1 MGKSYRGYKNRGFFL
16 ACLGVIVLFFGVM
29 AASGTSLAATP
40 QISAG
45 SRHTLALKSDGTVW
59 AWGENSYGQC
69 GTPTDYAKN
78 GENTPVRVSS
88 LSNVTAVAGGGYHSL
103 ALKSDGTV
111 WAWGGSDYYSQLG
124 NGTTG
129 SSPTPVQVSS
139 LSSVT
144 AIAGGVDHSL
154 ALKSDGTVWAWGYNG
169 DGQLGDGTTT
179 NRNTP
184 VQVSGLSSVIAIAG
198 GGYHSLAMKS
208 DGTVWAWGK
217 DNAGQIGDG
226 GTTGSGVYRKTPVQ
240 VFNLSKVTVIA
251 GGEYHSL
258 AMKSDGTVW
267 FWGDDYGP
275 TTGTTYVSTLT
286 PVQVSSLS
294 NVTAIV
300 GGKSHS
306 LVLKSDGTVLAWGS
320 NDFGKLGNG
329 TYTDADRD
337 TPVQV
342 SSLSNV
348 IAIAAGFNHSLSLKS
363 DGSVWSWGNNEY
375 GELGDGTN
383 TQRTTPVQVSNIN
396 LGVTGTTPT
405 PTPSATATSTPTP
418 KSSPTPSSTPTP
430 NMVWGPAT
438 LLETGTG
445 TASAPMIAVEPNGN
459 VMAVWVQWDEYGT
472 SYHIYANRYVV
483 GSGWGSPNL
492 LETSDLAVYK
502 PRIAADSNGNAI
514 AVWQQTWTTF
524 GERFSIYANRY
535 VAGTGWGAATAV
547 YEDKKDWLSATGA
560 PRIAV
565 DQNGNAMA
573 VWSLNDSTWSHTSV
587 WASRYVV
594 GTGWSS
600 ATNLSGDVV
609 QSAYGADVALDSIGN
624 AIVVWYQASGTSNS
638 GAGMYADRYT
648 VGTGWG
654 TPEHIGTSEGSWAA
668 PGPRIAVDPNGNAI
682 AVWYASGKPGISA
695 NRYVAGTGW
704 GTAEAIIDSGSTS
717 YSEDVQVACDK
728 NGNAIAVW
736 NHYGG
741 KLYANRYVA
750 GTGWGTTDIVDSEGQ
765 DYYEQIAFDSNGNA
779 IAVWG
784 KYASNSSNV
793 WASRYVV
800 GAGWGAGAIVNTTL
814 DKASEPQIVIDK
826 NGNATAVWVQ
836 NGSIYASNGSLATPT
851 PTPTPSPSPSSTPSP
866 TPSPTSTPS
875 GTGIVFGYVNDED
888 ENYLEGVAVTIAGN
902 GYSDSVNTD
911 EDGYYE
917 FDDVPAGDYTVTYTK
932 TGYETQTQEVT
943 VEAGEDV
950 QLESVTM
957 LAVQKGSIYGYV
969 TDIRGNPIESVKL
982 KLSGIRT
989 KTKKSTSTD
998 SDGFFEFTDLEAGTY
1013 RIVAKKRFYKTAQKT
1028 VVVEEGED
1036 VEIEI
1041 EMKKTKS
1048 RKILPGEEE
1057 PDVIESVSH

>member
-1 MGKSYRGYKNRGFFL
+1 MGKSFSGYKNWGFFL
-16 ACLGVIVLFFGVM
+16 GCFVTLISFFGVM

-40 QISAG
+40 QIAAG
-45 SRHTLALKSDGTVW
+45 SRHAVALKSDGTVW

-69 GTPTDYAKN
+69 GTPNDYAKN
-78 GENTPVRVSS
+78 GENTPVKVSA

-396 LGVTGTTPT
+396 LGITGTTPT

-565 DQNGNAMA
+565 DPNGNAMA
-573 VWSLNDSTWSHTSV
+573 VWSLYDSTWSHTSV

-609 QSAYGADVALDSIGN
+609 QTAYGADVALDSIGN

-638 GAGMYADRYT
+638 VAGMYADRYT

-765 DYYEQIAFDSNGNA
+765 DYSEQIAFDPNGNA

-826 NGNATAVWVQ
+826 NGNATVVWVQ
-836 NGSIYASNGSLATPT
+836 NGSIYASNGSLAT

-943 VEAGEDV
+943 VEEGDEA
-950 QLESVTM
+950 QLASVTM
-957 LAVQKGSIYGYV
+957 VAVQKGSISGYV
-969 TDIRGNPIESVKL
+969 TDIRGNPIESVRL

-989 KTKKSTSTD
+989 KIKKSTSTD
-998 SDGFFEFTDLEAGTY
+998 SDGFFEFTDLDAGTY
-1013 RIVAKKRFYKTAQKT
+1013 RIVAKKKFYKAAQKT

-1057 PDVIESVSH
+1057 PDVIESASH

>member
-1 MGKSYRGYKNRGFFL
+1 
-16 ACLGVIVLFFGVM
+16 
-29 AASGTSLAATP
+29 
-40 QISAG
+40 
-45 SRHTLALKSDGTVW
+45 
-59 AWGENSYGQC
+59 
-69 GTPTDYAKN
+69 
-78 GENTPVRVSS
+78 
-88 LSNVTAVAGGGYHSL
+88 
-103 ALKSDGTV
+103 
-111 WAWGGSDYYSQLG
+111 
-124 NGTTG
+124 
-129 SSPTPVQVSS
+129 
-139 LSSVT
+139 
-144 AIAGGVDHSL
+144 
-154 ALKSDGTVWAWGYNG
+154 
-169 DGQLGDGTTT
+169 
-179 NRNTP
+179 
-184 VQVSGLSSVIAIAG
+184 
-198 GGYHSLAMKS
+198 
-208 DGTVWAWGK
+208 
-217 DNAGQIGDG
+217 
-226 GTTGSGVYRKTPVQ
+226 
-240 VFNLSKVTVIA
+240 
-251 GGEYHSL
+251 
-258 AMKSDGTVW
+258 
-267 FWGDDYGP
+267 
-275 TTGTTYVSTLT
+275 
-286 PVQVSSLS
+286 
-294 NVTAIV
+294 
-300 GGKSHS
+300 
-306 LVLKSDGTVLAWGS
+306 
-320 NDFGKLGNG
+320 
-329 TYTDADRD
+329 
-337 TPVQV
+337 
-342 SSLSNV
+342 
-348 IAIAAGFNHSLSLKS
+348 
-363 DGSVWSWGNNEY
+363 
-375 GELGDGTN
+375 
-383 TQRTTPVQVSNIN
+383 
-396 LGVTGTTPT
+396 
-405 PTPSATATSTPTP
+405 
-418 KSSPTPSSTPTP
+418 
-430 NMVWGPAT
+430 
-438 LLETGTG
+438 
-445 TASAPMIAVEPNGN
+445 MIAVEPNGN

-609 QSAYGADVALDSIGN
+609 QTAYGADVALDSIGN

-638 GAGMYADRYT
+638 VAGMYADRYT

-654 TPEHIGTSEGSWAA
+654 TPVHIGTSEGGWSA

-717 YSEDVQVACDK
+717 YSEDVQIACDK

-765 DYYEQIAFDSNGNA
+765 DYSEQIAFDSNGNA

-888 ENYLEGVAVTIAGN
+888 ENYLEGVTVTIAGN

-943 VEAGEDV
+943 VEEGDEA
-950 QLESVTM
+950 QLASVTM
-957 LAVQKGSIYGYV
+957 VAVQKGSISGYV
-969 TDIRGNPIESVKL
+969 TDIKGDSIESVRL

-989 KTKKSTSTD
+989 KIKKSTSTD
-998 SDGFFEFTDLEAGTY
+998 SDGFFEFTDLDAGTY
-1013 RIVAKKRFYKTAQKT
+1013 RIVAKKKFYKAAQKT

-1057 PDVIESVSH
+1057 PDVIESASH